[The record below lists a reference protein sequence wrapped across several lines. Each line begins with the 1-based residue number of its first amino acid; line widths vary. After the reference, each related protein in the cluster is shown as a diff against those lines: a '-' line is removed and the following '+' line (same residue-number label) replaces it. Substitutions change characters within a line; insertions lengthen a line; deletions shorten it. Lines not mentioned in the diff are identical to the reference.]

1 MTYFPPPHPEW
12 QRQDPLEAGLDPAG
26 IAAAARYAAEHETK
40 WSRDLAHMVATDFE
54 EHPPWN
60 ETLGPV
66 RPRGGPNGL
75 VLRAGQIVAEWGDT
89 TRVDMTFSV
98 AKSYL
103 SILAGLAWD
112 RGLVGDPHD
121 RVRLTVDDGGF
132 DPPHNDGITW
142 HHLLQQTSEWEG
154 VLWDKPDL
162 VDRNRTVAG
171 RQSGAPKG

>member
-1 MTYFPPPHPEW
+1 MTYFPPPQAASWKREPPGDTG
-12 QRQDPLEAGLDPAG
+12 RDPDGV
-26 IAAAARYAAEHETK
+26 AAAARHAGEHETP
-40 WSRDLAHMVATDFE
+40 WSRDLGRMVAGDFE
-54 EHPPWN
+54 ERPPWN

-66 RPRGGPNGL
+66 RPRGGPSGLLLRNGL
-75 VLRAGQIVAEWGDT
+75 VVAEWGDT

-112 RGLVGDPHD
+112 RGLIGDPNEKVCL
-121 RVRLTVDDGGF
+121 RVDDGGF

-142 HHLLQQTSEWEG
+142 HHLLHQTSEWEG

-162 VDRNRTVAG
+162 ID
-171 RQSGAPKG
+171 